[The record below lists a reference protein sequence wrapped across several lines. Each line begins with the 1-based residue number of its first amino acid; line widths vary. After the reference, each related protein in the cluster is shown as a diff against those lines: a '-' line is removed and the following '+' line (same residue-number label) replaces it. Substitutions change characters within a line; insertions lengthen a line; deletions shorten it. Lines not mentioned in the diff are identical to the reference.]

1 MRVGPPATGAGPR
14 CDRAGSRAPRIPGA
28 VRPSYRSMP
37 SPFVGRAMRIIDMGC
52 HDVLLSMTVP
62 RSNAGSAGRTTG
74 GLGVPSSPCQ
84 TLESRHQSDGGSG
97 GCK

>member
-37 SPFVGRAMRIIDMGC
+37 SPFVARAMRIIDKGC
-52 HDVLLSMTVP
+52 HAVLLSMTMP
-62 RSNAGSAGRTTG
+62 RSKAGSAGSDDRRPG
-74 GLGVPSSPCQ
+74 GAELAVPDLGKPTSV
-84 TLESRHQSDGGSG
+84 
-97 GCK
+97 